1 MKASS
6 PNNWIRIRIFLADDH
21 AVVRD
26 GLRALLESHSD
37 LQVIGH
43 ADNGR
48 TAVQLVT
55 KLRPDVVIMDIGMT
69 ELNGIEATAQVRRL
83 LPATHVVILSVHKT
97 SEHIFRALKAGATGY
112 VLKESAGLEVVNA
125 VREVHAGRRYLSQ
138 RISDT
143 VAAEF
148 VRLHDQNGER
158 SPLESLSEREREVL
172 QLVVEG
178 QSSAEIAVRL
188 KLSVKTI
195 ETYRSR
201 LMDKLGVRD
210 LGGLIRFAIT
220 HGLTAES

>member
-1 MKASS
+1 MKTTT
-6 PNNWIRIRIFLADDH
+6 PTTGIRVFLADDH

-26 GLRALLESHSD
+26 GLRALLETQAD
-37 LQVIGH
+37 IRVVGH
-43 ADNGR
+43 ASNGR
-48 TAVQLVT
+48 EAVSLVE
-55 KLRPDVVIMDIGMT
+55 KLRPDVVVMDIGMP
-69 ELNGIEATAQVRRL
+69 ELNGIDAAAQVRRL

-125 VREVHAGRRYLSQ
+125 VRAVHAGRRYLSE
-138 RISDT
+138 RITDT

-148 VRLHDQNGER
+148 VRLHDQTADR

-178 QSSAEIAVRL
+178 HSNAEIAARL
-188 KLSVKTI
+188 KLSIKTI

-201 LMDKLGVRD
+201 LMDKLGVRE

-220 HGLTAES
+220 HGLTAET